1 MGKHFFLYL
10 KRGKGGH
17 IGPPT
22 LSTTTNDK
30 KPNCVSVERT
40 KEMSS
45 RQEGFVK
52 SNICQTNL
60 ISFSDRAEDPMEWE

>member
-1 MGKHFFLYL
+1 MDEYFFLYL
-10 KRGKGGH
+10 KRGKEGI

-30 KPNCVSVERT
+30 EPNCVSLERK

-52 SNICQTNL
+52 GNICQTNL
-60 ISFSDRAEDPMEWE
+60 ISFSDRAVDPMHRE

>member
-1 MGKHFFLYL
+1 MDEHIFLYL
-10 KRGKGGH
+10 KRGKGGI

-30 KPNCVSVERT
+30 KPNCVSLERK

-60 ISFSDRAEDPMEWE
+60 ISFCDRAADPMRRE